1 MKFEILKTNILK
13 KAGFLALVLLLAG
26 QSLFAKDS
34 VSVSLGVGAV
44 GYERV
49 LTNSSTSTT
58 YTKTTFNPD
67 FALRLNFPLVDF
79 KENCFLGLDL
89 GYDISWERQN
99 SSNVSNYADM
109 TLFTH
114 KFSLLPELTFLK
126 GDLRFFVGTGI
137 SFGINSYESKNE
149 TTSSITNQEYTFYQI
164 LWISELGLKYY
175 LTEKLFLA
183 ANIDISIPFSEFR
196 RGGSQTTT
204 SSGSVTKTDYTD
216 YTYYGRS
223 SVYFCPKV
231 SVSYSF

>member
-1 MKFEILKTNILK
+1 MKIEIKKMGALK
-13 KAGFLALVLLLAG
+13 KAGFLALLLLLTG
-26 QSLFAKDS
+26 PSLFAKDS
-34 VSVSLGVGAV
+34 VSVSLGVGAI

-49 LTNSSTSTT
+49 LTNSSTNTT

-67 FALRLNFPLVDF
+67 FALRLNVPIVDF
-79 KENCFLGLDL
+79 KENCFLGLDF

-99 SSNVSNYADM
+99 SSDSSNYTDM

-126 GDLRFFVGTGI
+126 GDLRFFIGTGI
-137 SFGINSYESKNE
+137 SFGINSYEYKKE
-149 TTSSITNQEYTFYQI
+149 TSSSITKQDYTFYQI
-164 LWISELGLKYY
+164 IWASELGLRYY
-175 LTEKLFLA
+175 LTEKLSFIA
-183 ANIDISIPFSEFR
+183 SSDILVPFSEFR

-204 SSGSVTKTDYTD
+204 SGGSATKTGYTD
-216 YTYYGRS
+216 YTNNGRT

>member
-1 MKFEILKTNILK
+1 MIKKMGVLK
-13 KAGFLALVLLLAG
+13 KAGFLALLLLLTG
-26 QSLFAKDS
+26 PSLFAKDS

-49 LTNSSTSTT
+49 LTNSSTNTT

-79 KENCFLGLDL
+79 KENCFMGFDL

-99 SSNVSNYADM
+99 SSDISNYTDM

-126 GDLRFFVGTGI
+126 GDLRFFIGTGI

-149 TTSSITNQEYTFYQI
+149 TSSSITNQEYTFYQI
-164 LWISELGLKYY
+164 LWTSELGLKYY
-175 LTEKLFLA
+175 LTEKLSLA

-204 SSGSVTKTDYTD
+204 SGGSVTKTGGYTD
-216 YTYYGRS
+216 YTNNGRAS
-223 SVYFCPKV
+223 AYFCPKI
-231 SVSYSF
+231 SLAYSF